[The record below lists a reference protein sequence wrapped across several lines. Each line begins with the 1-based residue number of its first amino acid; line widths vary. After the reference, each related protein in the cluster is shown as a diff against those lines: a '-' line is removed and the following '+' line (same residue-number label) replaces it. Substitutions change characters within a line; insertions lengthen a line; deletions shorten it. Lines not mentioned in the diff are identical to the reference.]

1 MTFGVNTSPLAGQ
14 SGNLLTS
21 RQIKARL
28 DREVLGNVSIKIA
41 DTSSPDVIE
50 VAGRGEL
57 QLAVLIESMRR
68 EGFELQV
75 SRPEVIIREIDGK
88 KHEPREQAI
97 IDVPDEY
104 VGTVTQSVAPRKGQV
119 DDMRPGD
126 RGRTIVTLT
135 APARG
140 LIGLRSE
147 LMTATRG
154 TALVNQHNDGWM
166 PWAGDIEGRV
176 GGAMTSDRTGAATGF
191 ALDNLQKRGELFIG
205 PGDPVYE
212 GMVIGECSR
221 PEEMTA
227 NAARGKQLTNV
238 RASGSDDAINV
249 KPHRNMTLE
258 TSIEWIDDDELVE
271 VTPDAIRI
279 RKRHLTEQARRI
291 AAKRA

>member
-1 MTFGVNTSPLAGQ
+1 
-14 SGNLLTS
+14 
-21 RQIKARL
+21 
-28 DREVLGNVSIKIA
+28 
-41 DTSSPDVIE
+41 
-50 VAGRGEL
+50 
-57 QLAVLIESMRR
+57 
-68 EGFELQV
+68 V

-119 DDMRPGD
+119 DDMRPGN

-249 KPHRNMTLE
+249 KPHRKMTLE